1 MPSIHLEGNINITF
15 IHIPKTAGTSIGHWM
30 QANSTPTKSDC
41 WYEHPSL
48 ENIKAQY
55 KVVES
60 FTVVRNPWDRMVSF
74 YHYFKNPYCPN
85 PKFTSE
91 QLQMYVNNLNK
102 IEIFPTFENWLLNAQ
117 SFKLPPW
124 WWWNAITPQSQWIS
138 DETTIL
144 RYENLKE
151 DFKQIQRKFNTDK
164 ELPVENVSDHTHY
177 STYYNDQT
185 KQIIYQ
191 WFREDIE
198 RWQYKFA

>member
-30 QANSTPTKSDC
+30 HANSTPTKSDC

-74 YHYFKNPYCPN
+74 YHYFKNPYCPH
-85 PKFTSE
+85 PKITSE
-91 QLQMYVNNLNK
+91 QWQMYINALNK
-102 IEIFPTFENWLLNAQ
+102 IETLPTFENWLLNAQ
-117 SFKLPPW
+117 SFKLPPG

-138 DETTIL
+138 NETTIL

-151 DFKQIQRKFNTDK
+151 DFKQIQRKFNTDQ

-177 STYYNDQT
+177 STYYNAQT
-185 KQIIYQ
+185 KQLIYQ
-191 WFREDIE
+191 WFKEDIK
-198 RWQYKFA
+198 RWQYEFA